1 MSSNSNPFEACVYDD
16 EFMATLHEQL
26 QHWQILE
33 LSSGERIQKLQE
45 YCRAYEAMQ
54 RVHVDHPALM
64 RPCDPA
70 EFRTILVRVMGMQD
84 VYNDER
90 TPLIFLH
97 DIIYPA
103 QPYTKL
109 MYTEEQLPE
118 LARVMLTRLDRIR
131 IDPAFVPAPTQPIVV
146 TAPPPQV
153 FERVDRQL
161 TDSIDVLLSRAVGSQ
176 KSGAQIVKAFAEEKE
191 GLETYESLEGTAA
204 RKELA
209 DLGKAMRNSRMEMM
223 EDDEELQ
230 AAILASMMQ
239 EEQGAPAEP
248 EEDSMDTLD

>member
-1 MSSNSNPFEACVYDD
+1 MSFDSNPYEACVFDD
-16 EFMATLHEQL
+16 QFMATLHEQL
-26 QHWQILE
+26 QHWQINE

-45 YCRAYEAMQ
+45 YCRAYQAMQ

-84 VYNDER
+84 VYNNER

-97 DIIYPA
+97 DIIFPA
-103 QPYTKL
+103 QSYTKL

-118 LARVMLTRLDRIR
+118 LARVMLARLDRIR
-131 IDPAFVPAPTQPIVV
+131 IDPAFVPAPTQPVVV

-153 FERVDRQL
+153 FDQVDRQL

-176 KSGAQIVKAFAEEKE
+176 KSGAQIVKAFAEEE
-191 GLETYESLEGTAA
+191 GLETYESLESTTA

-223 EDDEELQ
+223 DDDDELQ
-230 AAILASMMQ
+230 AAILASMQ
-239 EEQGAPAEP
+239 EGPAER

>member
-1 MSSNSNPFEACVYDD
+1 MSFDPNPFDACVFDD

-26 QHWQILE
+26 QIWQFSE
-33 LSSGERIQKLQE
+33 LSSGNRIQKLQE

-54 RVHVDHPALM
+54 RVNVDHPGLM

-70 EFRTILVRVMGMQD
+70 EFRTIIGRVMGMQD
-84 VYNDER
+84 VYNNER
-90 TPLIFLH
+90 TPLVILH

-103 QPYTKL
+103 RHYTKL
-109 MYTEEQLPE
+109 MYTEDQLPE

-131 IDPAFVPAPTQPIVV
+131 IDPAFVPAPTQPVVV
-146 TAPPPQV
+146 TAPPAQV
-153 FERVDRQL
+153 FEQVDREL
-161 TDSIDVLLSRAVGSQ
+161 TNSIDVLLSRAVGSQ
-176 KSGAQIVKAFAEEKE
+176 KSGAQLVKAFAEEKE
-191 GLETYESLEGTAA
+191 GLETYGSLENTAA

-223 EDDEELQ
+223 DDDEELQ
-230 AAILASMMQ
+230 AAILASMQ

>member
-1 MSSNSNPFEACVYDD
+1 MSFDSNPFEACVFDD

-26 QHWQILE
+26 QHWQINE

-45 YCRAYEAMQ
+45 YCRAYQAMQ

-84 VYNDER
+84 VYNNER

-97 DIIYPA
+97 DIVYPA
-103 QPYTKL
+103 RHYTKL

-118 LARVMLTRLDRIR
+118 LARAMLTRLDKIR

-146 TAPPPQV
+146 TVPPPQV
-153 FERVDRQL
+153 FEQVDRQL

-176 KSGAQIVKAFAEEKE
+176 KSGAQIVKAFAEEE
-191 GLETYESLEGTAA
+191 GLETYKSLDDTAA

-223 EDDEELQ
+223 EEDEELQ
-230 AAILASMMQ
+230 AAILASMQ
-239 EEQGAPAEP
+239 EEQDAPAEP

>member
-1 MSSNSNPFEACVYDD
+1 MSFDSNPFEACVFDD
-16 EFMATLHEQL
+16 QFMATLHEQL
-26 QHWQILE
+26 QHWQINE

-45 YCRAYEAMQ
+45 YCRAYQAMQ

-84 VYNDER
+84 VYNNWE

-103 QPYTKL
+103 QSYTKL

-118 LARVMLTRLDRIR
+118 LARVMFTRLDRIR
-131 IDPAFVPAPTQPIVV
+131 IDPAFVPAPTQPVVV

-153 FERVDRQL
+153 GRQL

-176 KSGAQIVKAFAEEKE
+176 KSGAQIVKAFAEEE

-223 EDDEELQ
+223 DDDDELQ
-230 AAILASMMQ
+230 AAILASMQ
-239 EEQGAPAEP
+239 EGQGAPAET